1 MATSKPSVKP
11 LYVYS
16 QAFGKEW
23 VTVGAYMRPNEGKPA
38 LFLYAPSYLE
48 RPDCVSIDPI
58 NLPVDKFGKPIAAFR
73 YQGLHD
79 VLRDA
84 CPDSW
89 GQKVLVRYRGLS
101 EQSISLD
108 FLKATDNSDRWG
120 ALAVGASQKAS
131 PSEMRTPK
139 IPSIEQVIAELRA
152 MEKGS
157 TVINPRLRE
166 QLAQTSSGGA
176 RPKATVKESDHSYWL
191 LKPQSIMDL
200 PQTARLEHFAQI
212 WGGLSGMNFAQTRLL
227 EIQNNAPA
235 VLVKRFDRA
244 NGHRKMC
251 LSAASVFQYEFPAHA
266 KSETKANQDA
276 ITSYPRLASLMRIAG
291 CPLEDRLE
299 LFRRMI
305 FNALCGNDDDHERN
319 HALVYEMEQQSWRLS
334 PAYDVVPNRG
344 GQTSHLGIGVSL
356 IDKRITRENILCDF
370 DQFGIKDQQQAKEL
384 IEETIDRVVNS
395 FAQCKELLDKD
406 TQQLITKQL
415 SKSTALIT
423 GAESSSFPS
432 KGHTDGDLGN
442 MPEPKQ

>member
-1 MATSKPSVKP
+1 MCSSRLALKP

-16 QAFGKEW
+16 KAFGEEW
-23 VTVGAYMRPNEGKPA
+23 VTVGAYMRPSDGNPA
-38 LFLYAPSYLE
+38 SFVYAPSYLE
-48 RPDCVSIDPI
+48 RADCASIDPI

-73 YQGLHD
+73 YKGLHD

-89 GQKVLVRYRGLS
+89 GQKVLVRYRGLPEKS
-101 EQSISLD
+101 TSLD

-120 ALAVGASQKAS
+120 ALAVGTSKKAN

-139 IPSIEQVIAELRA
+139 ISSIEQVIAELRA

-157 TVINPRLRE
+157 AAINPKLRE
-166 QLAQTSSGGA
+166 QFAQTSLGGA
-176 RPKATVKESDHSYWL
+176 RPKTSVMDMDRSHWL
-191 LKPQSIMDL
+191 LKPQSVTDQDL
-200 PQTARLEHFAQI
+200 TSRLEHFAQT
-212 WGGLSGMNFAQTRLL
+212 WGGLSGMNFAPTRLL

-244 NGHRKMC
+244 NGYRKMC
-251 LSAASVFQYEFPAHA
+251 LSAASIFQHEFPANA
-266 KSETKANQDA
+266 KLKTTANQDA
-276 ITSYPRLASLMRIAG
+276 ITSYPRLASLMRIVG